1 MLDEVKNKL
10 VRGGIPKLFD
20 KGEAND
26 AKEKEG
32 DYAEEIEM
40 KPSDNAPAAEVERGT
55 WKNPY
60 DFLFSC
66 ISVSVGLGNVWRF
79 PYLCFKHGGGER
91 LETVTEKCY
100 STAPMH
106 LLRRADNN
114 G

>member
-20 KGEAND
+20 KVEAND
-26 AKEKEG
+26 AKEREG
-32 DYAEEIEM
+32 DNAEEIEM

-79 PYLCFKHGGGER
+79 PYLCYKNGGGER
-91 LETVTEKCY
+91 KQYGTEIGY
-100 STAPMH
+100 T
-106 LLRRADNN
+106 
-114 G
+114 